1 MTTAVSI
8 YATQKLCEN
17 QGCLDFKQFDQII
30 GQTFTVDDGLMLG
43 VLCND
48 RQFAIKEGKERALGR
63 IMKPDSLIVAKTTL
77 RVCQSPPGK
86 CLRCDNLHL
95 CRYFVCGNC
104 RFGNKCKNAHRLDSP
119 NNISLLRGV
128 GLQDLRE
135 DELFHLLLQNDP
147 YLLPEVCSHYN
158 KGIGEHGM
166 CRFSTTCTNLHL
178 CLHFLKD
185 DCRFGPACKR
195 AHTLND
201 QATKVLTGRG
211 FSPKNIL
218 NLNKIYRNKFIILG
232 EVPAAFA
239 SPASAA
245 RERINKASVG
255 SCTPSSSAPSAPGS
269 SPISEAE
276 RNEICLFFIRRHCSF
291 KEKCVRVHYHLPYK
305 WQVLDRDGGT
315 WEDLPD
321 MEVIEKAY
329 CDPGKS
335 TSTSA
340 DQRDLPGIS
349 ARVSDFLRLLQ
360 LRTDGDLLVNF
371 VTMRCDGREV
381 RRLSTASSVT
391 KPPHFVLT
399 TQWLWYWKDEL
410 DQWHQ
415 YGQEAGGDSQSS
427 ITSKTLENVYLAD
440 TETDIQFKAGKHS
453 YVLSFKGMCQQN
465 TKFKTKREVRR
476 RPVFV
481 SAQDVEAKLKSVS
494 PEGPGSS
501 SSSSSSSAVDVPS
514 HWDKSPGSLPDFF
527 YKLVPLSCSTKE
539 YKMVEKLFVSTM
551 ASSTI
556 HSIQRNQNTSL
567 WRVFHWQKEQMK
579 VKNGGKT
586 VDERYLFHGTD
597 ESAVEAICE
606 QNLDWRECGLNGT
619 HYGMGSYFARDA
631 VYSHAY
637 AKSQT
642 TRKKMFVALVLVGEF
657 VKGNRSYRKPPAK
670 GTSNIRYDSCVDR
683 EASPSIFVVFEKQQ
697 IYPEYVIDYS

>member
-1 MTTAVSI
+1 MTTAVPNFAI
-8 YATQKLCEN
+8 KKLCEN
-17 QGCLDFKQFDQII
+17 QGCMDFKQLDQII
-30 GQTFTVDDGLMLG
+30 GHTFTVDDVCLLDI
-43 VLCND
+43 LSND
-48 RQFAIKEGKERALGR
+48 GHFAIRVGKEKALRPG
-63 IMKPDSLIVAKTTL
+63 MSPDSVIVAKTAL

-86 CLRCDNLHL
+86 CLTHQCANLHL

-104 RFGNKCKNAHRLDSP
+104 RFGNKCKNTHSLDSP
-119 NNISLLRGV
+119 NNMFLLRGV
-128 GLQDLRE
+128 GLQDLKE

-158 KGIGEHGM
+158 RGISEHGM
-166 CRFSTTCTNLHL
+166 CRFNTTCTNLHL

-211 FSPKNIL
+211 FSPKNMQ

-232 EVPAAFA
+232 EVPAAVA
-239 SPASAA
+239 SPASAGPPVV
-245 RERINKASVG
+245 RERIHMASVG
-255 SCTPSSSAPSAPGS
+255 SSTPSSSAPSAPGS

-315 WEDLPD
+315 WEDLPN

-335 TSTSA
+335 TS
-340 DQRDLPGIS
+340 
-349 ARVSDFLRLLQ
+349 
-360 LRTDGDLLVNF
+360 DGDLLVNF

-399 TQWLWYWKDEL
+399 TQWLWYWEDEL

-415 YGQEAGGDSQSS
+415 YGQEAGGHSASS

-440 TETDIQFKAGKHS
+440 TVTDIQFKAGKHS
-453 YVLSFKGMCQQN
+453 YVLSFK
-465 TKFKTKREVRR
+465 
-476 RPVFV
+476 
-481 SAQDVEAKLKSVS
+481 
-494 PEGPGSS
+494 
-501 SSSSSSSAVDVPS
+501 
-514 HWDKSPGSLPDFF
+514 
-527 YKLVPLSCSTKE
+527 
-539 YKMVEKLFVSTM
+539 
-551 ASSTI
+551 
-556 HSIQRNQNTSL
+556 
-567 WRVFHWQKEQMK
+567 
-579 VKNGGKT
+579 
-586 VDERYLFHGTD
+586 
-597 ESAVEAICE
+597 
-606 QNLDWRECGLNGT
+606 
-619 HYGMGSYFARDA
+619 GSYFARDA

-683 EASPSIFVVFEKQQ
+683 EARPSIFVVFEKQQ
-697 IYPEYVIDYS
+697 ICPEYVIDYS